1 VKLNETAA
9 GEYLAK
15 KEKYSKMTTY
25 EIALADNGR
34 VQEPKPDWA
43 RAYYSKGLCEKELK
57 NNTEALKDF
66 EAAVGL
72 NPQLGEAFYERAM
85 LKYSAEDKD
94 SKCMDLRM
102 AADLGCAK
110 ARIAYEDNFCWNN
123 SLNHYK
129 EGITKLNIKSY
140 EAALT
145 EFDLAIR
152 INPDSSTA
160 YVKRGQCYLGLQ
172 KFDEAIS
179 DFKIALKKNEH
190 NPDAHYYM
198 GLAHEAKDEHQKAF
212 EEYTKAIEGNPS
224 YYDAYLHR
232 AIACE
237 SQTQYASAIF
247 DYSNAIRLR
256 PTIAENYYKR
266 GVLKRDNLK
275 NDKEACD
282 DFCKAFDLGY
292 TDAEELAKN
301 CRNPYYKKPKEV
313 DPKKK
318 K

>member
-1 VKLNETAA
+1 MMRPLLYTFLLIAGCASFSHAQSVTDFTMLGDQKMKAKDYNGALAEYTSAVKLNETAA

-172 KFDEAIS
+172 KFDEA
-179 DFKIALKKNEH
+179 
-190 NPDAHYYM
+190 
-198 GLAHEAKDEHQKAF
+198 
-212 EEYTKAIEGNPS
+212 
-224 YYDAYLHR
+224 
-232 AIACE
+232 
-237 SQTQYASAIF
+237 
-247 DYSNAIRLR
+247 
-256 PTIAENYYKR
+256 
-266 GVLKRDNLK
+266 
-275 NDKEACD
+275 
-282 DFCKAFDLGY
+282 
-292 TDAEELAKN
+292 
-301 CRNPYYKKPKEV
+301 
-313 DPKKK
+313 
-318 K
+318 